1 MRGDLTPDAVV
12 AAPQGRWARLGD
24 MTTLTP
30 ESSGSEFSSSEFS
43 SPEFSSPEFS
53 SPECPTVPLALVAGG
68 SRGLGLLIARELGRR
83 GYRVVICARD
93 SAELAAAAEQLRADG
108 VDVHTDTCDVADEPA
123 VSALVAGVEQRLGP
137 IDVAVVVAGV
147 IQVGPLSAMNRG
159 HFEEAISIMLW
170 GPINVALAVTER
182 MRPRGRGR
190 IGIVSSVGGLVSVP
204 HLLPY
209 STAKFGAVG
218 FSSGL
223 RAELAG
229 SGVKV
234 TTITPGLMRTG
245 SHLRAKFTGRQGAEF
260 GWFSLGASLPLISM
274 DAERAAWQ
282 IVDGVLAGRA
292 YVVLTPLAKIGMRV
306 NGIAPSLV
314 ASMMGLMSRLLPK
327 APHEPSETLE
337 GWQAE
342 ERQVPVMRT
351 VVAGLTRLG
360 RTAAARW
367 NQEQRPSR

>member
-1 MRGDLTPDAVV
+1 MRLIRTRDGRGCRGCGRLGKTGTMTNLSPESPAAESV
-12 AAPQGRWARLGD
+12 AAESVAA
-24 MTTLTP
+24 
-30 ESSGSEFSSSEFS
+30 ESSGA
-43 SPEFSSPEFS
+43 PI
-53 SPECPTVPLALVAGG
+53 ALVAGG

-83 GYRVVICARD
+83 GYRIVICARNP
-93 SAELAAAAEQLRADG
+93 AELAVAEQLLQADG
-108 VDVHTDTCDVADEPA
+108 IEVHSDTCDVSDEQA
-123 VSALVAGVEQRLGP
+123 VAALIGGVEQRLGP
-137 IDVAVVVAGV
+137 IDVAVVAAGV
-147 IQVGPLSAMNRG
+147 IQVGPLSAMDRG

-218 FSSGL
+218 FASGL

-229 SGVKV
+229 TGVKV
-234 TTITPGLMRTG
+234 TTVTPGLMRTG

-260 GWFSLGASLPLISM
+260 GWFSLGASLPLVSM
-274 DAERAAWQ
+274 DAEKAAAQ
-282 IVDGVLAGRA
+282 IVDGVLVGQA
-292 YVVLTPLAKIGMRV
+292 YVAPTPLAKIGRRV

-314 ASMMGLMSRLLPK
+314 AAGMGLMSRVLPK
-327 APHEPSETLE
+327 GTDKPSETLE

-342 ERQVPVMRT
+342 QQQGLVKRKL
-351 VVAGLTRLG
+351 VAGLTG
-360 RTAAARW
+360 MGSAAAARW
-367 NQEQRPSR
+367 NQERRPSR